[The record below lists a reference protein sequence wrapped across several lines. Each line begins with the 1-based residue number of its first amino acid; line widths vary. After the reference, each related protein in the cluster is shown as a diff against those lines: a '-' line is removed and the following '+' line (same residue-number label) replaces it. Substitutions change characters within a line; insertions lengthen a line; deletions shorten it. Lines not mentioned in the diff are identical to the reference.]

1 MSDCEERFCRL
12 KYQFTI
18 IKDHTKV
25 RQGDLEVAKRENLAF
40 KSLVMDHAKVIYE
53 WEAKVSQL
61 EEEGA
66 ILPKWRDKRLSCR
79 HIGSSNPQ
87 ALF

>member
-1 MSDCEERFCRL
+1 MMEKRAQEQLSDCEERFCRL

-66 ILPKWRDKRLSCR
+66 ICQSGGIK
-79 HIGSSNPQ
+79 G
-87 ALF
+87 